1 MSSITAWSI
10 AWVYNKLGF
19 QADLR
24 EYGIGAQILRECG
37 VGKIKLL
44 TNNPRKIIGL
54 EEGYGLKIIK
64 REPIE
69 IESNC
74 INKSYLKT
82 KRDKLGHF
90 LSSKSDE

>member
-1 MSSITAWSI
+1 M
-10 AWVYNKLGF
+10 
-19 QADLR
+19 R
-24 EYGIGAQILRECG
+24 
-37 VGKIKLL
+37 LL
-44 TNNPRKIIGL
+44 TNNPRKIVGL

-74 INKSYLKT
+74 VNKPYLRA

-90 LSSKSDE
+90 LSMDSDEQ